1 MSAVAEA
8 SCTALLDR
16 MGPDRCERM
25 EEAEAR
31 AWCGSLARRRAENF
45 PVLTALV
52 PESVRDDF
60 GAIYAFCRWADDL
73 GDEAGDPAR
82 ALELLAWWRSELQAC
97 FAGEPR
103 HPVFVALRPTVR
115 RHALP
120 IEPFDHLIQAFEW
133 DNRKSRWATLD
144 ELLRSCA
151 LSADPVGRLVLMT
164 LGESRDEVAFARSD
178 AICTGLQL
186 INHWQ
191 DVRRDLLERDR
202 IYIPAERSAGV
213 PDFEARLAVT
223 ARQGWA
229 PDQEFLP
236 AYREVLRGL
245 VDHAEGMFD
254 RGEPLLA
261 TLKPSSRPVVWLFA
275 AGGRAILSRV
285 RAWDHETCIRR
296 PSVSR
301 FRKLRLVARA
311 WLDARR
317 ARA

>member
-1 MSAVAEA
+1 MTAVQA
-8 SCTALLDR
+8 SCVELLDR
-16 MGPDRCERM
+16 MGPERCERM
-25 EEAEAR
+25 SEPQAR
-31 AWCGSLARRRAENF
+31 AWCVSLARRRSENF
-45 PVLTALV
+45 PVLTALL

-73 GDEAGDPAR
+73 GDEAGDSAR
-82 ALELLAWWRSELQAC
+82 ALELLEWWRSELQAC

-103 HPVFVALRPTVR
+103 HPVFTALRPTVL

-133 DNRKSRWATLD
+133 DNRKNRWATME

-164 LGESRDEVAFARSD
+164 LGESRGEEAFAQSD

-202 IYIPAERSAGV
+202 IYIPAERSAGI
-213 PDFEARLAVT
+213 PDFEARLRVT
-223 ARQGWA
+223 ATQGWA
-229 PDQEFLP
+229 PDREFLP
-236 AYREVLRGL
+236 AYREMLRGL
-245 VDHAEGMFD
+245 VDHASSMFD
-254 RGEPLLA
+254 RGEPLLD
-261 TLKPSSRPVVWLFA
+261 TLKPASRPVVWLFA
-275 AGGRAILSRV
+275 AGGRAILSKV

-296 PSVSR
+296 PRVSAA
-301 FRKLRLVARA
+301 RKLGLVAAA
-311 WLDARR
+311 WWQARR
-317 ARA
+317 ARP

>member
-1 MSAVAEA
+1 MSIAEA
-8 SCTALLDR
+8 RCTDLLDR

-25 EEAEAR
+25 GEADAR
-31 AWCGSLARRRAENF
+31 AWCVSLARARGENF
-45 PVLTALV
+45 PVLTALLPKGV
-52 PESVRDDF
+52 HEDF

-73 GDEAGDPAR
+73 GDEAGDPMR

-103 HPVFVALRPTVR
+103 HPVFTALRPTIL

-133 DNRKSRWATLD
+133 DNRKNRWATMD
-144 ELLRSCA
+144 ELLQSCA
-151 LSADPVGRLVLMT
+151 LSADPVGRIVLMT
-164 LGESRDEVAFARSD
+164 LGESRSADAFAQSD

-202 IYIPAERSAGV
+202 IYIPAESSACI
-213 PDFEARLAVT
+213 PDFERRLRIT
-223 ARQGWA
+223 AEQGWA
-229 PDQEFLP
+229 PDREFLA
-236 AYREVLRGL
+236 AYRAMLAGL
-245 VDHAEGMFD
+245 VNHAEGMFD
-254 RGEPLLA
+254 RGEPLLRS
-261 TLKPSSRPVVWLFA
+261 LRPDSRPVIWLFQR
-275 AGGRAILSRV
+275 GGREILARV

-296 PSVSR
+296 PRVPLAS
-301 FRKLRLVARA
+301 KLRMIATA
-311 WLDARR
+311 WWHARR